1 MKNIKIQI
9 YIRPMTNDLLAKY
22 CEIYQ
27 LDKSRAIDE
36 LLYGRLQYLEEAR
49 NKAKKQA
56 EKQKQEEFNK
66 DPMKAM
72 YGVSE

>member
-1 MKNIKIQI
+1 
-9 YIRPMTNDLLAKY
+9 MTNALLAKY

-27 LDKSRAIDE
+27 VDKSRAIDE

-56 EKQKQEEFNK
+56 EKEMSSEEWYNEQWK
-66 DPMKAM
+66 KMKK
-72 YGVSE
+72 